1 MRIISAPT
9 TPPPSIAPES
19 PQDGPAAASSQ
30 AQADQ
35 ADPNPE
41 EDEPSGEQSRPDQIY
56 AAAINLLDAA
66 MKLGKDG
73 GQHALAASEM
83 MATAVKAAEPG
94 GRDWIKLGEQMI
106 KLGEQI
112 GQVAFAVRDA
122 HRSHQASPRVE
133 DVQEA
138 VLSPKEQRWE
148 RYTELRRK
156 VEAKTATEAEQKELE
171 QIDAEMSAEVLQAT
185 RTRFYREVFD
195 RTREHLIANIGT
207 CHAVALQNDPSGEK
221 IQRKI
226 QRFHQD
232 VNKAIDTLE
241 ALERTL
247 PDAPPYL
254 VICGK

>member
-19 PQDGPAAASSQ
+19 PQDGPAADSSQ
-30 AQADQ
+30 PQADQ
-35 ADPNPE
+35 AEPNPE
-41 EDEPSGEQSRPDQIY
+41 EDEPSAEQSRSDQIY

-94 GRDWIKLGEQMI
+94 IRDWIM
-106 KLGEQI
+106 LGEQI

-133 DVQEA
+133 DVQDA
-138 VLSPKEQRWE
+138 VLSPKELRWK
-148 RYTELRRK
+148 RYSELRRK

-207 CHAVALQNDPSGEK
+207 CHAVALQNDPSDE
-221 IQRKI
+221 KI

-232 VNKAIDTLE
+232 VKKAIDTLE

-254 VICGK
+254 VICGR